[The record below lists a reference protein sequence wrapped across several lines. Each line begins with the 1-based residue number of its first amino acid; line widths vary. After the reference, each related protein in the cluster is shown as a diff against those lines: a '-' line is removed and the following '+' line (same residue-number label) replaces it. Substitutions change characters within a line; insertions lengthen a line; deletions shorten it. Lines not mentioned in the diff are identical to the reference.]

1 MTRPQ
6 AFQVFPWLI
15 TDETLYVRLTPQ
27 NGLRRIRNGEPELQ
41 VIRGGWVVKLARAKK
56 VRRLIVLNPD
66 GTIRRVLRVS
76 LAHHAY
82 ESSSPEKR
90 PQPRAWF
97 DIRDDHQAAS
107 LIGTRSPVIP
117 ARNPVKYG

>member
-1 MTRPQ
+1 MTR
-6 AFQVFPWLI
+6 ARALELFPWLLI
-15 TDETLYVRLTPQ
+15 HTTLYVRLTEG
-27 NGLRRIRNGEPELQ
+27 NGLDRIRRGEPEND
-41 VIRGGWVVKLARAKK
+41 VIRGGWVSKLIRAVK
-56 VRRLIVLNPD
+56 VNRLVILNPD
-66 GTIRRVLRVS
+66 VTIRRVLYARLV
-76 LAHHAY
+76 HHAY

-90 PQPRAWF
+90 PLPRAWF